1 MPVERLIA
9 GRAPADD
16 AGASAMPP
24 DPLYAVVLRP
34 HRSMGPQGVA
44 RVILLAYALFLLPL
58 LGMLGTAALWVTL
71 PFVLLA
77 LGALWYFIRR
87 NADDGGLH
95 ERLTLWPRAI
105 EVVRH
110 EPRRP
115 ERDWRADP
123 YWARLFL
130 HPSGGPVRNY
140 VTLRGG
146 GREIELGA
154 FLSPQERAALHAELA
169 GLLERLRVPS

>member
-1 MPVERLIA
+1 MPVEKLITE
-9 GRAPADD
+9 GAPARD
-16 AGASAMPP
+16 AGARSMPA
-24 DPLYAVVLRP
+24 DALYAVVLRP
-34 HRSMGPQGVA
+34 HRSMGPQGFA
-44 RVILLAYALFLLPL
+44 RVIALAYALFLVPL

-87 NADDGGLH
+87 NAADGVLY
-95 ERLTLWPRAI
+95 ERLTVWPRAI

-115 ERDWRADP
+115 ERGWRADP

-130 HPSGGPVRNY
+130 HPTGGPVRNY

-146 GREIELGA
+146 GREIELGV
-154 FLSPQERAALHAELA
+154 FLSPQERAALYAELK
-169 GLLERLRVPS
+169 GLLERLRLPS